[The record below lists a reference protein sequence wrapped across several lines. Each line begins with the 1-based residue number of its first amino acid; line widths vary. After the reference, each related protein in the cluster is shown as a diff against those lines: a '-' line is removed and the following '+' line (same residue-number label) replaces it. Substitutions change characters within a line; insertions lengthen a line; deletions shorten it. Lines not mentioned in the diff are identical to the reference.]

1 MQEQS
6 NPEPEQCPQQQ
17 QAGDEQEESSCGA
30 RLPSEVI
37 EQDVF
42 MMLTV
47 GDEQRPWS
55 VRELEQEFGD
65 RVAVGDGLE
74 HLHHAGLVHRCG
86 EFVWATRATMH
97 AKQVSM

>member
-6 NPEPEQCPQQQ
+6 TPEPEQCPGQEQD
-17 QAGDEQEESSCGA
+17 GDEPEASSCGS
-30 RLPSEVI
+30 RLPSEVT
-37 EQDVF
+37 EQDIF

-55 VRELEQEFGD
+55 VGELELEFGD
-65 RVAVGDGLE
+65 RVAVGDSLE

-86 EFVWATRATMH
+86 EFVWASRAAMH